1 MDRLPP
7 TDIAGLTLA
16 TEELIELCRILDLAA
31 PAEIA
36 AGAPHGDAG
45 QEVARRTLVAR
56 RVAVAHRHGVVVHPA
71 VAAVI
76 EAVAAPGVVVRVE
89 VDRRGEHTAD
99 SVSISGNHDLLVE
112 HRSVAH
118 VGVHHLAVV
127 DDGDLIA
134 RISLAAQ
141 LEPGP
146 VADVPGFAVRP
157 GALVAALRELE
168 SGDAATA
175 LDTLVGG
182 GAPIRPARAFA
193 AAAAARR
200 HTAMVATLWRDHDR
214 VSRSTTSWINGGPL
228 GMWRIPGDRGAAGSA
243 LVEPVSAARI
253 TAEIAVAL
261 PGAFRGRARDGYR
274 RSDVA
279 ARAGRATAA
288 RS

>member
-7 TDIAGLTLA
+7 TDVSGLTLA

-31 PAEIA
+31 PAEVA

-71 VAAVI
+71 IAAVV
-76 EAVAAPGVVVRVE
+76 EAVAAPGVMVRVD
-89 VDRRGEHTAD
+89 VDRKGEHTVD

-112 HRSVAH
+112 HRCVAGI
-118 VGVHHLAVV
+118 GVHHLTVL
-127 DDGDLIA
+127 DDGDLIERVA
-134 RISLAAQ
+134 RAAQ

-157 GALVAALRELE
+157 GALVAALRQLE
-168 SGDAATA
+168 SGDAPAA
-175 LDTLVGG
+175 LESLLGG
-182 GAPIRPARAFA
+182 GAPVRPARAFA
-193 AAAAARR
+193 AAVAARR
-200 HTAMVATLWRDHDR
+200 HTAMVATLSRDENH
-214 VSRSTTSWINGGPL
+214 VSRSTTSWVNGGAL
-228 GMWRIPGDRGAAGSA
+228 GMWRIPGDRGTGGSA

-274 RSDVA
+274 RPEVA
-279 ARAGRATAA
+279 ALAGRAAA